1 MARHY
6 KKESV
11 IDTMIYFGQ
20 LKGLSRSEARSKSLA
35 FLERVGLADKAKT
48 RLDKLS
54 GGQQQKVQLGITIIN
69 DPELIILD
77 EPTKGF
83 DPVNRRLLME
93 IIEEHQAKG
102 ATVVMITH
110 QMDEVERLCD
120 RILLL
125 KDGVAHAYGTVSTVI
140 RFEITRSLKK
150 KSFWLA
156 AISFPLVFAV
166 LFGVIFLSN
175 KASEDAAKNLE
186 KQSFSFAVTDESK
199 LVKPELLA
207 ATKAQPV
214 AAADKATAIKRV
226 QEGTLD
232 AYIYYPKDIAK
243 ERVEVYGKDVGL
255 FDNGRYSGIATSL
268 LSNSVQSEVSPAVR
282 MVIQDKVNTKNT
294 VYKNG
299 KEYNAINEM
308 ILPGLFLVLFYF
320 LISFFGNQM
329 LTSTTEEKE
338 NRVIEMILTTVHAR
352 TLIIGKII
360 SLIVLAFIQGL
371 LVILPVL
378 VAYLFFKDQLQLPDV
393 DLSHIAV
400 DPVRIGIGFLAFS
413 ASFLFFTGM
422 LVAIGAAVPTAKEA
436 GSFFATI
443 MILLFAPLYAA
454 AMLVSTPDALPS
466 KIITYFPLTSPIPL
480 MLRNAI
486 GNLSAMDAAISI
498 SILTVCAAI
507 AIMMGVRLFRFGA
520 LEYSR
525 KLSLREIFT
534 RK

>member
-1 MARHY
+1 MHN
-6 KKESV
+6 
-11 IDTMIYFGQ
+11 
-20 LKGLSRSEARSKSLA
+20 L
-35 FLERVGLADKAKT
+35 
-48 RLDKLS
+48 
-54 GGQQQKVQLGITIIN
+54 
-69 DPELIILD
+69 
-77 EPTKGF
+77 
-83 DPVNRRLLME
+83 
-93 IIEEHQAKG
+93 
-102 ATVVMITH
+102 
-110 QMDEVERLCD
+110 
-120 RILLL
+120 
-125 KDGVAHAYGTVSTVI
+125 STVI

-175 KASEDAAKNLE
+175 KASADAAKNLE

-199 LVKPELLA
+199 LIKPELLA

-214 AAADKATAIKRV
+214 AAADKDATIKRV
-226 QEGTLD
+226 QEGKLD

-255 FDNGRYSGIATSL
+255 FDNGRYGSIATSL

-308 ILPGLFLVLFYF
+308 ILPGVFLVLFYF

-360 SLIVLAFIQGL
+360 VLI
-371 LVILPVL
+371 
-378 VAYLFFKDQLQLPDV
+378 AYIFFKDQLQLPDV

-400 DPVRIGIGFLAFS
+400 DPVRIGIGFLAFA

-486 GNLSAMDAAISI
+486 GNLSATDAAISI
-498 SILTVCAAI
+498 SILTVCAVI

>member
-1 MARHY
+1 MHN
-6 KKESV
+6 
-11 IDTMIYFGQ
+11 
-20 LKGLSRSEARSKSLA
+20 L
-35 FLERVGLADKAKT
+35 
-48 RLDKLS
+48 
-54 GGQQQKVQLGITIIN
+54 
-69 DPELIILD
+69 
-77 EPTKGF
+77 
-83 DPVNRRLLME
+83 
-93 IIEEHQAKG
+93 
-102 ATVVMITH
+102 
-110 QMDEVERLCD
+110 
-120 RILLL
+120 
-125 KDGVAHAYGTVSTVI
+125 STVI

-186 KQSFSFAVTDESK
+186 KQAFSFAVTDESK

-214 AAADKATAIKRV
+214 AATDKDATIKRV
-226 QEGTLD
+226 QEGKLD

-282 MVIQDKVNTKNT
+282 MVIQDKINTKNT

-378 VAYLFFKDQLQLPDV
+378 IAYLFFKDQLQLPDV

-498 SILTVCAAI
+498 SILAVCAVI